1 MSSTSSSSVTGDN
14 STILNVEQLDVCF
27 HVDIHGSTALRDS
40 FVSFIKSP
48 LKKIFEPPKQL
59 KVISGLNL
67 KVKRGEKVGILGLNG
82 AGKTTLCR
90 AIAGMYQGT
99 AGKIT
104 VNGTVRSVFD
114 TTVGVIP
121 ELTGRENAELLC
133 DLIYPHLSKAE
144 RTAVLAD
151 ALEFSELGDFLDVA
165 FLKYSKGMQVR
176 LCLSIISARP
186 CDLLILDEVFD
197 GADAFFQK
205 KISKRILNL
214 IEESGAVLFVSHAPD
229 QIRLACNR
237 VAVLADRKII
247 FDGPVEEGIRFY
259 YNRYRDLLDGN
270 IRPLQ
275 TELS

>member
-1 MSSTSSSSVTGDN
+1 MSSISSS
-14 STILNVEQLDVCF
+14 NVILDVKNLGISF
-27 HVDIHGSTALRDS
+27 RVDVHSANHLRDE
-40 FVSFIKSP
+40 FVSFFRSP
-48 LKKIFEPPKQL
+48 IRYLREPPKSL
-59 KVISGLNL
+59 VVLDDLNL
-67 KVKRGEKVGILGLNG
+67 QVKRGEKVGILGLNG

-90 AIAGMYQGT
+90 AIAGMYQGNT
-99 AGKIT
+99 GHIT
-104 VNGTVRSVFD
+104 VNGKVRSVFD

-121 ELTGRENAELLC
+121 ELTGRENGELLC
-133 DLIYPHLSKAE
+133 DLIYPQLNKAE
-144 RTAVLAD
+144 RAEVLKD

-165 FLKYSKGMQVR
+165 FFKYSKGMQVR
-176 LCLSIISARP
+176 LCLSLISARP

-205 KISKRILNL
+205 KISKRILGL

-237 VAVLADRKII
+237 VAILADRKII
-247 FDGPVEEGIRFY
+247 YDGPVEEGIRHY
-259 YNRYRDLLDGN
+259 YSRYHDLLEGN